1 MAATRP
7 LPARPVNWF
16 HLGIYG
22 ILMLVSIPFIFPFW
36 WMVTSAFK
44 NSVEIFDTLRLL
56 PDTWRWENFRE
67 IFTYQPYARHY
78 FNSVYIALL
87 VTAGTLF
94 FGALSGYAFARIRFK
109 GSSVLF
115 LLLLSSLMMP
125 IEVTIIPNFFFMKY
139 LKLIDTHIPL
149 ILLPI
154 FGAQGAFVAF
164 MLRQFFLTIPREL
177 EEAATIDGLS
187 RFGTFLRIMLPMATP
202 ALSAAAILTFLHSW
216 NSFLEPL
223 VFLMDLKLFTLPLSL
238 KNFNDAYGA
247 PLWHLQLAATTLSV
261 VPILLFY
268 IVAQKRIVNAMA
280 FSGLKG

>member
-1 MAATRP
+1 MKTIKTVLRIRKHVP
-7 LPARPVNWF
+7 RL
-16 HLGIYG
+16 IMYG
-22 ILMLVSIPFIFPFW
+22 ILVVLSIPFIFPFW

-56 PDTWRWENFRE
+56 PSTWRWENFQE

-78 FNSVYIALL
+78 FNSVYIAIV

-94 FGALSGYAFARIRFK
+94 IGALSGYAFARIRFR

-125 IEVTIIPNFFFMKY
+125 IEVTIIPNFFLMKF
-139 LKLIDTHIPL
+139 LRLIDTHIPL

-164 MLRQFFLTIPREL
+164 MMRQFFLTIPKEL

-187 RFGTFLRIMLPMATP
+187 RFGIFLHIMLPMAVP
-202 ALSAAAILTFLHSW
+202 A
-216 NSFLEPL
+216 
-223 VFLMDLKLFTLPLSL
+223 
-238 KNFNDAYGA
+238 
-247 PLWHLQLAATTLSV
+247 
-261 VPILLFY
+261 
-268 IVAQKRIVNAMA
+268 
-280 FSGLKG
+280 

>member
-1 MAATRP
+1 MATHNIGGSVRKFGSRA
-7 LPARPVNWF
+7 L
-16 HLGIYG
+16 IYG
-22 ILMLVSIPFIFPFW
+22 LLIILSVPFIFPFW
-36 WMVTSAFK
+36 WMITSAFK
-44 NSVEIFDTLRLL
+44 NSAEIFGTLRWL
-56 PDTWRWENFRE
+56 PETWRWQNFRE
-67 IFTYQPYARHY
+67 IFTYQPYANHY
-78 FNSVYIALL
+78 FNSVYIALA
-87 VTAGTLF
+87 VTGGTLF
-94 FGALSGYAFARIRFK
+94 LGALSGYAFARIRFK

-125 IEVTIIPNFFFMKY
+125 IEVTIIPNFFLMKY

-187 RFGTFLRIMLPMATP
+187 RFGTFLRIMLPMAAP

-223 VFLMDLKLFTLPLSL
+223 IFLMDLKLFTLPLSL
-238 KNFNDAYGA
+238 KNFNDAYGM

-261 VPILLFY
+261 IPILLLY